1 MFSVEILVA
10 LLSLTLMEVALGI
23 DNLVFISV
31 VSEKLPLKSQPRAR
45 KIGLLAA
52 MVSRIL
58 LLFLLAY
65 FLHLNKPLFF
75 IGQFPVS
82 SRNIVFFIGG
92 IFLIY
97 KGTKEIHLRLEGMQ
111 EIKKKNGSHSLLI
124 VLLEIVFMDVVFS
137 LDSIIVALAMAKDI
151 WVMVLAIVLSVLIM
165 MFFSEKL
172 NSFLQ
177 LHPTFKILA
186 LSFLLLIGVSLLAE
200 ALGKHIERGYIYFA
214 MIFSLFVEILNLK
227 IQKRKLLKT
236 K

>member
-1 MFSVEILVA
+1 MFSWEILVA

-97 KGTKEIHLRLEGMQ
+97 KGTKEIHLRLEGIQ
-111 EIKKKNGSHSLLI
+111 EIKKKKSSHSLL
-124 VLLEIVFMDVVFS
+124 VVVLEIVFMDVVFS

-165 MFFSEKL
+165 MFFAEYL

-177 LHPTFKILA
+177 RHPTFKILA

-227 IQKRKLLKT
+227 IQKRKALKA